1 MKNLAK
7 SKIFINLPKFQNVN
21 TINNIENIKFQIFKT
36 RIAFI
41 KLRQVFIKVLIFWY
55 FNPKYYIQIEINTLS
70 YVINKILS

>member
-7 SKIFINLPKFQNVN
+7 SKIFINLPKFQNAN

-36 RIAFI
+36 RVAFI

-55 FNPKYYIQIEINTLS
+55 LNQKYHIRIEINALG